1 MIEITNLSKHYGEK
15 AALANVS
22 LTFSDNKIYGLLGS
36 NGAGKTT
43 LMKIIAN
50 RLFQT
55 AGTVTVQGQPVLE
68 NERVQ
73 QNIFCVTEN
82 DKYPKDI
89 KLKNLLVWESRFFPD
104 FDLDYAKDLAQK
116 FDLDLNKK
124 TNSLS
129 TGYYTILKVVVAL
142 ASKAKIMI
150 LDEPVLG
157 IDSLY
162 RELFYEVLL
171 THHRQYQNLIIIS
184 THLIE
189 EVEPVLQEVVI
200 IDRGR
205 IIKQGT
211 LQEIAENES
220 LNQAYVNILKG
231 VRHG

>member
-15 AALANVS
+15 AALANVY

-89 KLKNLLVWESRFFPD
+89 KLKKSV
-104 FDLDYAKDLAQK
+104 
-116 FDLDLNKK
+116 
-124 TNSLS
+124 
-129 TGYYTILKVVVAL
+129 G
-142 ASKAKIMI
+142 
-150 LDEPVLG
+150 LG
-157 IDSLY
+157 IPFLS
-162 RELFYEVLL
+162 
-171 THHRQYQNLIIIS
+171 
-184 THLIE
+184 
-189 EVEPVLQEVVI
+189 
-200 IDRGR
+200 
-205 IIKQGT
+205 
-211 LQEIAENES
+211 
-220 LNQAYVNILKG
+220 
-231 VRHG
+231 